1 MDERLI
7 QEAID
12 MLESLKMA
20 KVEGVNLE
28 LSKYDDG
35 SQRYSISIDLRS
47 GTFIKTKDGDVYV
60 SD

>member
-12 MLESLKMA
+12 MLEAIKRA
-20 KVEGVNLE
+20 NIRDVNID

-35 SQRYSISIDLRS
+35 TQRYSLTIDVGI
-47 GTFIKTKDGDVYV
+47 GTFIKTKDGDVFV
-60 SD
+60 NN

>member
-20 KVEGVNLE
+20 KVEDVNIE
-28 LSKYDDG
+28 LSKFDDG
-35 SQRYSISIDLRS
+35 SQRYSVSIDFGS
-47 GTFIKTKDGDVYV
+47 GTFIKTKDGYIYV
-60 SD
+60 ND